1 MVKQELRDVIVI
13 LPGITGSV
21 LQKNGRDLWA
31 VSTETLWQVVRTRG
45 EIVNDLKLSGDDG
58 SEFLGDGI
66 RASRLVAD
74 ANLVPGLMKI
84 DGYTAT
90 ANLIREQFRV
100 VEGDIRQSNPSNPA
114 NFFLFPY
121 DWRRDNRINARILQK
136 HLEARLDEWRRGTG
150 IQQAKVILLAHSMG
164 GLVSRYYLEVLGGWQ
179 NCKALFTF
187 GTPFKGS
194 TNALNFICNG
204 FRKYLLDLSDV
215 IRSYPS
221 IYQLL
226 PTYKVLKTNQSNGY
240 ERLIDTNVSL
250 PHVDQEKLKDA
261 FKFHQEIDE
270 AVEKN
275 QNDALYLKSFRVIP
289 FVGIKQTTQQSAN
302 YDGSQVTISAN
313 LPEGIDRQYGDGDGT
328 VPFRSAIPRELTGQ
342 FRELYLPQRHGS
354 LQNDP
359 KTLDDLRV
367 RINFMQANF
376 EDILGPETEVISE
389 KQGMINLTEIADY
402 YETNEAATMD
412 ATMKVNLVNLQSAVS
427 QVNAQIT
434 SVSQPGETI
443 APTVAKQS
451 MEEWEIIAENLKPG
465 IYRLEVSATD
475 SNSPLDPVQEVFE
488 VVG

>member
-1 MVKQELRDVIVI
+1 
-13 LPGITGSV
+13 
-21 LQKNGRDLWA
+21 
-31 VSTETLWQVVRTRG
+31 
-45 EIVNDLKLSGDDG
+45 
-58 SEFLGDGI
+58 
-66 RASRLVAD
+66 
-74 ANLVPGLMKI
+74 
-84 DGYTAT
+84 
-90 ANLIREQFRV
+90 
-100 VEGDIRQSNPSNPA
+100 
-114 NFFLFPY
+114 
-121 DWRRDNRINARILQK
+121 
-136 HLEARLDEWRRGTG
+136 
-150 IQQAKVILLAHSMG
+150 MG

-204 FRKYLLDLSDV
+204 IQKYFLDLSDV

-261 FKFHQEIDE
+261 FKFHEEIDE
-270 AVEKN
+270 AVERN
-275 QNDALYLKSFRVIP
+275 QNDALYLKNFRVVP

-302 YDGSQVTISAN
+302 YNGNKVTISAN

-328 VPFRSAIPRELTGQ
+328 VPFRSAISRELTGQ

-389 KQGMINLTEIADY
+389 NQGMINLTEIADY
-402 YETNEAATMD
+402 YETNEAV
-412 ATMKVNLVNLQSAVS
+412 TMKVNLVNLQSAAS
-427 QVNAQIT
+427 QMNAQIT
-434 SVSQPGETI
+434 SVSQPREKI

-451 MEEWEIIAENLKPG
+451 MEEWEIIAENLELG
-465 IYRLEVSATD
+465 IYRLEVSASD
-475 SNSPLDPVQEVFE
+475 SNKPLAPVQEVFE